1 MTFAQYMGMF
11 NQAMQF
17 YAEVNQVDGGPYM
30 LRWLDKIPPHTQRSE
45 YQDSLEPAA
54 VRALAL
60 SHEAKNGEVL
70 AYVGSGCVW
79 RTYWPAIGT
88 GPLIGAGPQLAGV
101 VAKRDSR
108 DSGTGVRY
116 AGVFTLQF
124 RKAPTLGYTTAQYV
138 GLIQALFAAHALVRK
153 YNTKVAVFSADGTRR
168 FTVSEVHDPVLRAV
182 YPNRARKPKTLAEC
196 EASPSPEPELDDDG
210 DEQGPNVFGFDPDDD
225 IDRGAPPPIIQ
236 PAPAGSADHAPQLNP
251 HSDDLLPSPPFVAGQ
266 THYLFTQ
273 DAISYVYGP
282 DPKDPVE
289 FAKWKRALTLL
300 PTVEER
306 ARYRDMYLGGKP

>member
-1 MTFAQYMGMF
+1 
-11 NQAMQF
+11 
-17 YAEVNQVDGGPYM
+17 
-30 LRWLDKIPPHTQRSE
+30 
-45 YQDSLEPAA
+45 

-101 VAKRDSR
+101 VEKRDSR

-116 AGVFTLQF
+116 AGVFTLRF

-236 PAPAGSADHAPQLNP
+236 PAPAGSADHAPQLHP
-251 HSDDLLPSPPFVAGQ
+251 HNGELPVPPFRPGQ
-266 THYLFTQ
+266 THFLFSRAGETL
-273 DAISYVYGP
+273 IG
-282 DPKDPVE
+282 KGTIGGEPVSIGVHK
-289 FAKWKRALTLL
+289 AALRVWPEPAERRMHREMYPTLDTY
-300 PTVEER
+300 PWNAQGEVE
-306 ARYRDMYLGGKP
+306 LL